1 MIAKIASRLICTFI
15 LGSIPSSAHFQGVK
29 KLLESD
35 TIYSSTRGFIPR
47 SALLFV
53 GMAAENHFAP
63 KETLMTT
70 CDAISKN
77 GKSTI

>member
-1 MIAKIASRLICTFI
+1 M
-15 LGSIPSSAHFQGVK
+15 
-29 KLLESD
+29 ESD
-35 TIYSSTRGFIPR
+35 TIYSSTRGFIHK

-70 CDAISKN
+70 CDAISMN